1 MRTTS
6 SIAALHRGHDMLVF
20 VLGSDIALRRL
31 KSGTHISTTLESL
44 RSSGGCRYFLVVF
57 LFQE

>member
-6 SIAALHRGHDMLVF
+6 SIAALHRGHDMLAF
-20 VLGSDIALRRL
+20 VLGSDICVGL
-31 KSGTHISTTLESL
+31 SPGPDISTTLESV
-44 RSSGGCRYFLVVF
+44 RSSRGWRYFLVMF